1 MSKSCVYQPSS
12 LFMSTPMPKVR
23 LLTVQIS
30 HLEMAQQDRFQ
41 IATPEVAM
49 DGSPVT
55 GDVKLASL
63 IERINML
70 DDAHLAEIETHVAE
84 IERNIQELHALPNT
98 PNESPE
104 TIYMTI

>member
-1 MSKSCVYQPSS
+1 MYLPSS

-70 DDAHLAEIETHVAE
+70 DDVHLAEIETHVAE
-84 IERNIQELHALPNT
+84 IERNIQNYTHYLTHQMNHQKQFT
-98 PNESPE
+98 
-104 TIYMTI
+104 